1 MTQKIDKLARDI
13 AKTRA
18 RIAED
23 KERLAAME
31 KQKTELE
38 DMEVVKM
45 YRVSDIDPRDV
56 AAFIRS
62 IREKESR
69 RPLVYPAS
77 TSIDMTS
84 LEDVDRSGRVEYED
98 EGEYQ
103 SDD

>member
-38 DMEVVKM
+38 DIEVVKM
-45 YRVSDIDPRDV
+45 YRVSEIDPRDV

-62 IREKESR
+62 IRENESR
-69 RPLVYPAS
+69 RPPVYPTA
-77 TSIDMTS
+77 TSSDTIG
-84 LEDVDRSGRVEYED
+84 LEDIERSRREECED
-98 EGEYQ
+98 EGEYGP
-103 SDD
+103 DD